1 MSQLT
6 IGDRAQSLILS
17 RRNETLKDSIQS
29 LSHESVT
36 GLIRDTTE
44 RVKGD
49 FVPLAGIEATL
60 TQLDAYRSVTAETG
74 MIANHMQ
81 LALTSIADSAATLG
95 SSLLAAA
102 SSNSPSRINTLGLD
116 AIQRLNG
123 AMAALNARMGDRS
136 LFAGVATDSSA
147 VAPPET
153 MMIALDAAVAGA
165 ISSADV
171 EDAVNAWFTDPAGF
185 EAVVYQGGTPLGP
198 VPIGPDQ
205 QAQLDVTAVDPA
217 IVSMIKG
224 LAMASLL
231 QRGVLAGSDVARA
244 DLAKRA
250 GESLAS
256 SQTAFAELG
265 ARLGTTEAGIVNA
278 GVQNDAQKA
287 ALETA
292 RLGLLSVD
300 PYETA
305 AKLQEA
311 QTQLETL
318 FAITARMSR
327 LSLVNFL

>member
-1 MSQLT
+1 MSQLS
-6 IGDRAQSLILS
+6 IGDLSQSLILS
-17 RRNETLKDSIQS
+17 RRNATLKDSIQS
-29 LSHESVT
+29 LSNESIT

-49 FVPLAGIEATL
+49 YVPLAGIEATL
-60 TQLDAYRSVTAETG
+60 TQLLAYRSVTIETG
-74 MIANHMQ
+74 MAANHMQ
-81 LALTSIADSAATLG
+81 LALTGIADSAATLG

-102 SSNSPSRINTLGLD
+102 TSNSPSRINTLGYD
-116 AIQRLNG
+116 ATQRLQG
-123 AMAALNARMGDRS
+123 AMAALNTRMGERS
-136 LFAGVATDSSA
+136 LFAGVATDGSA
-147 VAPPET
+147 VVPPET
-153 MMIALDAAVAGA
+153 MMIALDAAIAGA

-171 EDAVNAWFTDPAGF
+171 ENAVNAWFTDPAGF
-185 EAVVYQGGTPLGP
+185 EAVVYQGGASLGP

-205 QAQLDVTAVDPA
+205 QAQLDVTARDPA
-217 IVSMIKG
+217 IVAMIKG

-256 SQTAFAELG
+256 SQTGFAELT

-327 LSLVNFL
+327 LNLVNFL